1 MGKIIIDIIM
11 YAFDVMLVSKLAF
24 FTWVVS
30 KGREKLVKLKVMN
43 TSPFNST

>member
-1 MGKIIIDIIM
+1 MI

-30 KGREKLVKLKVMN
+30 KGREKVVKSQVMN